1 MIFSVKQVLNQYT
14 LSEDYLKIAKRNL
27 HPEAVSFCYLKLDK
41 TNRWVTG
48 YTKGYYDDNYET
60 EILEEKQSLETQAGL
75 KFDVSNV
82 DDPFLSL
89 LKIDRALPN
98 NRMPIYDVDDPID
111 LFKYRTAIASG
122 FIAPRKEDVG
132 VGIYTNTNYYF
143 ESEIV
148 ENKKENNISKLRVNV
163 SNILSKNEN
172 ERAWLVIQ
180 CFLHKFVV
188 KANMEN
194 ETLFAF
200 LAKIIENSKTIPELQ
215 EVERVFKKKHQD
227 IESNFIAKKALELNL
242 ITFDSI
248 TRDYIYQESPDDP
261 SSSLGNSIQDVEA
274 YLTNAKK
281 NPVYAGIRKKVYNI
295 YKIE

>member
-1 MIFSVKQVLNQYT
+1 MIFQVKQLLDKYT
-14 LSEDYLKIAKRNL
+14 KSEDYNNIAVRNL

-48 YTKGYYDDNYET
+48 YTPGYYEKEYE
-60 EILEEKQSLETQAGL
+60 ESLMEEKEALANVGL
-75 KFDVSNV
+75 VFDVTNQ

-98 NRMPIYDVDDPID
+98 NKMPIYDVADPID
-111 LFKYRTAIASG
+111 LFKFRTAIASG
-122 FIAPRKEDVG
+122 FIAPKKEDVG
-132 VGIYTNTNYYF
+132 VGLYSNTNYYF
-143 ESEIV
+143 VSEIV

-194 ETLFAF
+194 ETLFSF
-200 LAKIIENSKTIPELQ
+200 LAKVIESASTIADLEEIQ
-215 EVERVFKKKHQD
+215 RVFKKKHQD
-227 IESNFIAKKALELNL
+227 IESTFVAKKALELDL
-242 ITFDSI
+242 LKFDHI
-248 TRDYIYQESPDDP
+248 TREYVYQEDADSPA
-261 SSSLGNSIQDVEA
+261 SAVGATIQDVEN
-274 YLTNAKK
+274 YLTSK
-281 NPVYAGIRKKVYNI
+281 NKNSVYGSIRKQVYKT